1 VGILIRVRAWVH
13 PQFGAEFDHRF
24 VSREAAK
31 DVRRKSCMDFL
42 RLGVRKIFWQRN
54 SDFFVASRET
64 NFSAADSFA
73 RVYSKNDTAVDMQFA
88 SKGGCT
94 CEMLR
99 LFVRAQRCTSKTP
112 NDHDPG

>member
-1 VGILIRVRAWVH
+1 MSGENRVWIFCALACGRFFGSGIQTSSWLRVRQIF
-13 PQFGAEFDHRF
+13 PQ
-24 VSREAAK
+24 
-31 DVRRKSCMDFL
+31 
-42 RLGVRKIFWQRN
+42 Q
-54 SDFFVASRET
+54 T
-64 NFSAADSFA
+64 ADSFA